1 MMETFFQL
9 RKVDE
14 EKRIVYGRFSQA
26 IVDRSGEMMDWE
38 TGRDAI
44 LSWSQSQSD
53 ASNGKSLG
61 NVRGQHQKN
70 AAAGRIVSIDVVEAE
85 KAIDGAVEVVDDQDW
100 AKVQKGVYTGFSIG
114 GGYARRWTD
123 TSTGVA
129 IKMYTPRVEEISLV
143 DRPCV
148 QTAGFYEVV
157 KCDGTTEQRGFSP
170 QGDNMS
176 EDAKAGESAELKK
189 GLWDAKTLISAVQEL
204 KCIHDSIGEGGNI
217 GPELEEEVRKL
228 GQLALAYLAEEL
240 GEHIGLTV
248 EDGLD
253 IDAIIGT
260 AAETDMDTDDDGELI
275 DVAKGDYPG
284 HPFRGNQ
291 HAKGR
296 GAGAHHGASRS
307 AHLATVRAHK
317 DGGSSAHRAAANYH
331 KIASAAHRKAG
342 NARMAEHHKEQA
354 AYHAGAAGRASHKAV
369 EGGEMQKAARTG
381 KKAMRAQIGAAS
393 EEMAKLCKGYL
404 DLYDKAEGDDDADA
418 DKAVDSD
425 DLAKA
430 AEPAP
435 DMEEMIRRAVADAV
449 RPIQDQ
455 LTKSAPAAA
464 PATRAPNLRALDKDG
479 DAGLAKADDHAELR
493 KAAESDGPDA
503 VRASIK
509 LAFTNPTILR

>member
-14 EKRIVYGRFSQA
+14 EKRIVYGRFSQS

-70 AAAGRIVSIDVVEAE
+70 AAAGRIVSIDVIEDQ

-123 TSTGVA
+123 TSTGAA

-189 GLWDAKTLISAVQEL
+189 GLWEGKRFLSLLEEARWLQSSLSDEKVREGDASMVPEDLKVCLGMLAELAEKYIGEQLAEL
-204 KCIHDSIGEGGNI
+204 KAGGT
-217 GPELEEEVRKL
+217 
-228 GQLALAYLAEEL
+228 LAVASGSSEAIAEE
-240 GEHIGLTV
+240 
-248 EDGLD
+248 
-253 IDAIIGT
+253 
-260 AAETDMDTDDDGELI
+260 AE
-275 DVAKGDYPG
+275 
-284 HPFRGNQ
+284 
-291 HAKGR
+291 
-296 GAGAHHGASRS
+296 
-307 AHLATVRAHK
+307 
-317 DGGSSAHRAAANYH
+317 
-331 KIASAAHRKAG
+331 
-342 NARMAEHHKEQA
+342 AE
-354 AYHAGAAGRASHKAV
+354 KAV
-369 EGGEMQKAARTG
+369 PSDMTKAARNG
-381 KKAMRAQIGAAS
+381 KKAAREQIAAS
-393 EEMAKLCKGYL
+393 SEELHKLCKGYL
-404 DLYDKAEGDDDADA
+404 DLYGKADGDDELDA
-418 DKAVDSD
+418 DKAVASD
-425 DLAKA
+425 DLAKS

-449 RPIQDQ
+449 RPFEGM
-455 LTKSAPAAA
+455 LNKSAPFA
-464 PATRAPNLRALDKDG
+464 PATRAPNLRALDKDA
-479 DAGLAKADDHAELR
+479 DASLSKADEHAELR
-493 KAAESDGPDA
+493 KAAESDGPEA

-509 LAFTNPTILR
+509 LAFTNPTIV